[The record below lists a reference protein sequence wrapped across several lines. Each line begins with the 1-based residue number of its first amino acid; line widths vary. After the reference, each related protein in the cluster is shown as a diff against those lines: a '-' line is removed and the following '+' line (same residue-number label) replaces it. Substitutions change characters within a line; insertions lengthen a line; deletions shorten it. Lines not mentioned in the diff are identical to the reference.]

1 MVAQNAPHCL
11 ISENSQIVC
20 YWSMLVVCYLFL
32 NFLIIKHKAMDEQNK
47 IILLSKFFA
56 KDRIQGDSLL
66 EKLFELDDIW
76 SKVYEENRIKFS
88 FSVAKEMA
96 NEKILLHVLSE
107 KY

>member
-1 MVAQNAPHCL
+1 MSAIGVCWWSVTYFL
-11 ISENSQIVC
+11 I
-20 YWSMLVVCYLFL
+20 
-32 NFLIIKHKAMDEQNK
+32 FLIIKHKAMDKQNK

-96 NEKILLHVLSE
+96 NERILNYVLSDN
-107 KY
+107 YS

>member
-1 MVAQNAPHCL
+1 
-11 ISENSQIVC
+11 
-20 YWSMLVVCYLFL
+20 
-32 NFLIIKHKAMDEQNK
+32 MDKQTK

-66 EKLFELDDIW
+66 EKLFEIDDIW
-76 SKVYEENRIKFS
+76 SKVHEENRIKFS
-88 FSVAKEMA
+88 FSVAKELA

>member
-1 MVAQNAPHCL
+1 MASKVG
-11 ISENSQIVC
+11 IVE
-20 YWSMLVVCYLFL
+20 SI
-32 NFLIIKHKAMDEQNK
+32 NDG
-47 IILLSKFFA
+47 KFFA

>member
-1 MVAQNAPHCL
+1 
-11 ISENSQIVC
+11 
-20 YWSMLVVCYLFL
+20 
-32 NFLIIKHKAMDEQNK
+32 MDKQNK

-56 KDRIQGDSLL
+56 KERIQGDLLL
-66 EKLFELDDIW
+66 EKLFELDDMW

-88 FSVAKEMA
+88 LSVAKVLA

>member
-1 MVAQNAPHCL
+1 
-11 ISENSQIVC
+11 
-20 YWSMLVVCYLFL
+20 
-32 NFLIIKHKAMDEQNK
+32 MDKQNK

-66 EKLFELDDIW
+66 EKLFELDDMW
-76 SKVYEENRIKFS
+76 QYVYEENRIKFS
-88 FSVAKEMA
+88 FSVAKELA